1 LNQLVGLFMS
11 YSDHDTTTLTDYNRK
26 EKEKEKVWQKEMRK
40 KSKKGETERWKV
52 ELLDI
57 YANRDREENR

>member
-1 LNQLVGLFMS
+1 MS

-57 YANRDREENR
+57 YANRDRRE